1 MSFRELRSFS
11 ETMRL
16 LGYPRLISME
26 SFREPNVELVAD
38 CLYWLIN
45 RYEPSAEV
53 TFNIEREHNRVTFF
67 KQVCEVALAKG
78 RIKLNVK
85 KLYQADGHAVQEMLK
100 LANVLKKAMKATD
113 AEEPDFTALQQMAAQ
128 KNVSDAKAVQQLCS
142 ELTADGSSLFFLVE
156 GELQS
161 RGDRQRILSRATEVG
176 EFERR
181 LRELLTS
188 VAQQVEQY
196 QQSIVNL
203 NADESNLEQKIEN
216 KKAHLERAQKQ
227 YKSAMATNPAFLKE
241 YENHEKKLQAQFVNY
256 LEQYRNLEFL
266 EHQVAKYN
274 AKEDAVLEEQETK
287 LKVMRERL
295 RKEELKNIRADGG
308 TRRPSGRRGGGSSSG
323 GGGGMVPVGS
333 DDEDDGD
340 DYVPR
345 ASGGVR
351 VRNAAEEDSSGDES
365 SSSGDDDSDS
375 EDSGPRQQRVPNH
388 HQQQQQRPQNAVGH
402 SRGQLG
408 RGTTSSGDD
417 NNEEDESLLNQMR
430 RPRVATGARP
440 PAAGGERT
448 RYPTNNAAE
457 DNSSSDA
464 DSSDLSTSTSSG
476 EFSSDDTSDYS
487 GSDDSDI

>member
-16 LGYPRLISME
+16 LGYPRLISMD

-38 CLYWLIN
+38 CLHWLIM

-67 KQVCEVALAKG
+67 KQVCEIALAKG

-156 GELQS
+156 AELNS

-188 VAQQVEQY
+188 VAQQVDQY
-196 QQSIVNL
+196 QQSIINL
-203 NADESNLEQKIEN
+203 SADESNLEQKIEN

-241 YENHEKKLQAQFVNY
+241 YENHEKKLQGQFVSY

-266 EHQVAKYN
+266 EHQVAKFN
-274 AKEDAVLEEQETK
+274 AKEDAMLEEQETK

-295 RKEELKNIRADGG
+295 RKEELKNIRADSSAH
-308 TRRPSGRRGGGSSSG
+308 RPSGRHGTGDGGSLTPA
-323 GGGGMVPVGS
+323 MS
-333 DDEDDGD
+333 DGEEDR
-340 DYVPR
+340 YNYAPR
-345 ASGGVR
+345 VNGGVR
-351 VRNAAEEDSSGDES
+351 IRNAAEEDSSGDES
-365 SSSGDDDSDS
+365 TSSGDESDSDDS
-375 EDSGPRQQRVPNH
+375 RLRKQRA
-388 HQQQQQRPQNAVGH
+388 HQQQQQGRPQNAIGH
-402 SRGQLG
+402 SRAPLA
-408 RGTTSSGDD
+408 RGGAMSSDD
-417 NNEEDESLLNQMR
+417 GNHEEDDESFVSQLR
-430 RPRVATGARP
+430 RPRVAAGARP
-440 PAAGGERT
+440 PAAGGERP
-448 RYPTNNAAE
+448 RYPANNTA
-457 DNSSSDA
+457 DSDSSTSSSGS
-464 DSSDLSTSTSSG
+464 DSSELSTSTSSG
-476 EFSSDDTSDYS
+476 EFSTDDASDYS

>member
-53 TFNIEREHNRVTFF
+53 TFNIEREQNRVTFF

-113 AEEPDFTALQQMAAQ
+113 AEELDFTSLQQMAAQ

-142 ELTADGSSLFFLVE
+142 ELTSDGSSLFFLVE
-156 GELQS
+156 GELNS
-161 RGDRQRILSRATEVG
+161 RADRQRILSRATEVG

-181 LRELLTS
+181 LRELLSNVT
-188 VAQQVEQY
+188 QQVEQY

-203 NADESNLEQKIEN
+203 NADEGNLEQKIEN

-227 YKSAMATNPAFLKE
+227 YRSAMATNPAFLKE
-241 YENHEKKLQAQFVNY
+241 YENHEKKLQTHFVSY

-266 EHQVAKYN
+266 ENQVAKFN
-274 AKEDAVLEEQETK
+274 AKEDALLEEQETK

-295 RKEELKNIRADGG
+295 RKEELKNIRGG
-308 TRRPSGRRGGGSSSG
+308 DAAGALAQKRPNGGRGGGGVVPVVSDDDDDESSG
-323 GGGGMVPVGS
+323 
-333 DDEDDGD
+333 
-340 DYVPR
+340 PR
-345 ASGGVR
+345 TRGGVR
-351 VRNAAEEDSSGDES
+351 IRNAAEEGSSADDTTS
-365 SSSGDDDSDS
+365 SEEETTDSD
-375 EDSGPRQQRVPNH
+375 DGRPPARQQAH
-388 HQQQQQRPQNAVGH
+388 QQRPQNAMGRN
-402 SRGQLG
+402 RGAG
-408 RGTTSSGDD
+408 SGNAGSSDD
-417 NNEEDESLLNQMR
+417 NNDEDESLVNQMR
-430 RPRVATGARP
+430 RPRVAGGNRP
-440 PAAGGERT
+440 PAAGGERPRQQAPAVGADDDT
-448 RYPTNNAAE
+448 
-457 DNSSSDA
+457 SDTD
-464 DSSDLSTSTSSG
+464 DSELSTSTSSG
-476 EFSSDDTSDYS
+476 EFSSDDEDSSDYS

>member
-53 TFNIEREHNRVTFF
+53 TFNIEREQNRVTFF

-113 AEEPDFTALQQMAAQ
+113 ADEPDFTSLQQMAAQ

-142 ELTADGSSLFFLVE
+142 ELTTDGSSLFFLVE
-156 GELQS
+156 GELNS
-161 RGDRQRILSRATEVG
+161 RADRQRILSRATEVG

-181 LRELLTS
+181 LRELLSNVT
-188 VAQQVEQY
+188 QQVEQY

-203 NADESNLEQKIEN
+203 NADEGNLEQKIEN
-216 KKAHLERAQKQ
+216 KKTQFERAQKQ
-227 YKSAMATNPAFLKE
+227 YRSAMATNPAFLKE
-241 YENHEKKLQAQFVNY
+241 YENHEKKLQAHFVSY

-266 EHQVAKYN
+266 ENQVAKFN
-274 AKEDAVLEEQETK
+274 AKEDTLLEEQETK

-295 RKEELKNIRADGG
+295 RKEELKNIRGDGANAPSQH
-308 TRRPSGRRGGGSSSG
+308 RPSGRRGGGG
-323 GGGGMVPVGS
+323 VVPMMS
-333 DDEDDGD
+333 DDDED
-340 DYVPR
+340 
-345 ASGGVR
+345 ASGPRGR
-351 VRNAAEEDSSGDES
+351 GGARIRNAAEEGSSVDDSTSSGEETT
-365 SSSGDDDSDS
+365 DSD
-375 EDSGPRQQRVPNH
+375 GGRPPARQH
-388 HQQQQQRPQNAVGH
+388 AQQQQRPQNA
-402 SRGQLG
+402 LG
-408 RGTTSSGDD
+408 RSRAAGSGNAGSSDD
-417 NNEEDESLLNQMR
+417 NNDEESLVNQMR
-430 RPRVATGARP
+430 RPRVAGGNRP
-440 PAAGGERT
+440 PAAGGERPRPQAQGAKADDDT
-448 RYPTNNAAE
+448 DGA
-457 DNSSSDA
+457 DDSDTD
-464 DSSDLSTSTSSG
+464 DSELTSSTSSG
-476 EFSSDDTSDYS
+476 EFSSDDSSDYS

>member
-1 MSFRELRSFS
+1 
-11 ETMRL
+11 MRL
-16 LGYPRLISME
+16 LGYPQLISME

-38 CLYWLIN
+38 CIHWLIT

-113 AEEPDFTALQQMAAQ
+113 TEEPDFTALQQMAAQ

-156 GELQS
+156 GELNS

-181 LRELLTS
+181 LRELLTN
-188 VAQQVEQY
+188 VTQEVDQY

-203 NADESNLEQKIEN
+203 SADESNLEQKIEN

-241 YENHEKKLQAQFVNY
+241 YENHEKKLHAQFVDY

-266 EHQVAKYN
+266 EHQIAKYN
-274 AKEDAVLEEQETK
+274 AKEDAMLEEQETK

-295 RKEELKNIRADGG
+295 RKEELKNIRADSMA
-308 TRRPSGRRGGGSSSG
+308 RRPSGRRGG
-323 GGGGMVPVGS
+323 
-333 DDEDDGD
+333 
-340 DYVPR
+340 
-345 ASGGVR
+345 
-351 VRNAAEEDSSGDES
+351 EDSSGDES
-365 SSSGDDDSDS
+365 TSGDEGSDTDDSR
-375 EDSGPRQQRVPNH
+375 PRQQRGQK
-388 HQQQQQRPQNAVGH
+388 QQQRRRPQNAIGH
-402 SRGQLG
+402 SRGPLVRDG
-408 RGTTSSGDD
+408 AVNSDED
-417 NNEEDESLLNQMR
+417 NHDEEDESLVNQMR

-440 PAAGGERT
+440 PAAGGERS
-448 RYPTNNAAE
+448 RLLANNPAE
-457 DNSSSDA
+457 SDSSSEP
-464 DSSDLSTSTSSG
+464 DSSELSTSTSSG
-476 EFSSDDTSDYS
+476 EFSSDDSSDYS

>member
-53 TFNIEREHNRVTFF
+53 TFNIEREQNRVTFF

-113 AEEPDFTALQQMAAQ
+113 AEELDFTSLQQMAAQ

-142 ELTADGSSLFFLVE
+142 ELTSDGSSLFFLVE
-156 GELQS
+156 GELNS
-161 RGDRQRILSRATEVG
+161 RADRQRILSRATEVG

-181 LRELLTS
+181 LRELLSNVT
-188 VAQQVEQY
+188 QQVEQY

-203 NADESNLEQKIEN
+203 NADEGNLEQKIEN

-227 YKSAMATNPAFLKE
+227 YRSAMATNPAFLKE
-241 YENHEKKLQAQFVNY
+241 YENHEKKLQTHFVSY

-266 EHQVAKYN
+266 ENQVAKFN
-274 AKEDAVLEEQETK
+274 AKEDALLEEQETK

-295 RKEELKNIRADGG
+295 RKEELKNIRGG
-308 TRRPSGRRGGGSSSG
+308 GAAGALAQKRPNGGRGGGGVVPVVSDDDDDESSG
-323 GGGGMVPVGS
+323 
-333 DDEDDGD
+333 
-340 DYVPR
+340 PR
-345 ASGGVR
+345 TRGGVR
-351 VRNAAEEDSSGDES
+351 IRNAAEEGSSADDTTS
-365 SSSGDDDSDS
+365 SEEETTDSD
-375 EDSGPRQQRVPNH
+375 DGRPPARQQAH
-388 HQQQQQRPQNAVGH
+388 QQRPQNAMGRN
-402 SRGQLG
+402 RGAG
-408 RGTTSSGDD
+408 SGNAGSSDD
-417 NNEEDESLLNQMR
+417 NNDEDESLVNQMR
-430 RPRVATGARP
+430 RPRVAGGNRP
-440 PAAGGERT
+440 PAAGGERPRQQAPAVGADDDT
-448 RYPTNNAAE
+448 
-457 DNSSSDA
+457 SDTD
-464 DSSDLSTSTSSG
+464 DSELSTSTSSG
-476 EFSSDDTSDYS
+476 EFSSDDEDSSDYS